1 MPDHPYVVALV
12 DAAGADAARLL
23 PRDELERVLQR
34 IVTEARAAWPD
45 LQVEATRFIRHLALH
60 LPADAAKLAELRAGD
75 LYLACA
81 CLDGDRRGLELFERC
96 ILDRIGGSLRRLD
109 TGATFVDD
117 VKQQLRE
124 KLFMPAAGGAKIA
137 HYRGTGALE
146 GWVRIAAIR
155 TGRNLLRSTRAR
167 QPLSTDDA
175 IAVGRTAAPD
185 AELEYLR
192 GRYASEFAEVFR
204 AVLAEQPARDK
215 NVLRLYFVDGLRSG
229 AIGKIYG
236 VHGATVR
243 RWIERAR
250 EEMLAETR
258 RRLAARL
265 ALHDSE
271 LESLMMDIH
280 SQLDLTLSRCL
291 RVAPADAG

>member
-1 MPDHPYVVALV
+1 MD
-12 DAAGADAARLL
+12 GA
-23 PRDELERVLQR
+23 
-34 IVTEARAAWPD
+34 
-45 LQVEATRFIRHLALH
+45 RFIRHLAQH
-60 LPADAAKLAELRAGD
+60 LPADAARLASLHAGD

-81 CLDGDRRGLELFERC
+81 CVDGDRRALELFERC
-96 ILDRIGGSLRRLD
+96 ILDRVGGSLRRLD
-109 TGATFVDD
+109 PAPTFVDD
-117 VKQQLRE
+117 VKQLLRE
-124 KLFMPAAGGAKIA
+124 KLFIPAAGAAKIA

-155 TGRNLLRSTRAR
+155 TGRNLLRSTRAG
-167 QPLSTDDA
+167 QPPSSDDS
-175 IAVGRTAAPD
+175 IAVGLAAAPD
-185 AELEYLR
+185 AELEYMR

-204 AVLAEQPARDK
+204 EVLAEQAARDK

-229 AIGKIYG
+229 AIGKVYG
-236 VHGATVR
+236 VHAATVR
-243 RWIERAR
+243 RWIEKAR

-265 ALHDSE
+265 GLDGSE